1 MGSKR
6 ACPQSGEP
14 WAIARLCRGS
24 ENSDRPTHS
33 AGAARH
39 HSTPTL
45 VFLLCGLGRHPLKAS
60 PYSSLFLGGGDLISE
75 SPTPLCGPTC
85 FPEDGEGCG
94 VPGDVGG
101 REGRAQRRCDLEVP
115 SCHSFCPALQS
126 ARRRLCFDTGTSG
139 PPEAPAFFRKARF
152 SRVQE
157 VSLQRW
163 AGWGSSGNEANIPEG
178 ICLSKQGG
186 EFTGHLCSLAGRK
199 GWVPGA
205 GRPPLHS
212 KAASGRPQRRGWR
225 LLSLEICARG
235 FNEHLAKRFPSPKP
249 EHPVFMKRM
258 YPVCSGSRENGKEL
272 LHYLFF

>member
-1 MGSKR
+1 MRVRKVGS
-6 ACPQSGEP
+6 PGPSPG
-14 WAIARLCRGS
+14 
-24 ENSDRPTHS
+24 S
-33 AGAARH
+33 AGALRTQTLQHTLRGLPVTTLRPPWSSSCAGWGG
-39 HSTPTL
+39 TPRKP
-45 VFLLCGLGRHPLKAS
+45 V

-75 SPTPLCGPTC
+75 PPTPLCGPTC

-101 REGRAQRRCDLEVP
+101 REGRAQRHCDLEVP

-139 PPEAPAFFRKARF
+139 PPETPAFFRKARF
-152 SRVQE
+152 SWVQE
-157 VSLQRW
+157 ASLQRW
-163 AGWGSSGNEANIPEG
+163 AGWGSSGNEASIPEG

-225 LLSLEICARG
+225 LLSLEIRARG

>member
-45 VFLLCGLGRHPLKAS
+45 VFLLCGLGMHPQKAS
-60 PYSSLFLGGGDLISE
+60 PYSSLFLGGRDLISE
-75 SPTPLCGPTC
+75 PPTPLCGPTC